1 MKNLPPKVLL
11 AALVLA
17 VPLVVI
23 SSGLISFFLYQAG
36 YSLFVWA
43 ILPFL
48 GSLLIVLVLGVVL
61 GRAASNRGTRNDV

>member
-1 MKNLPPKVLL
+1 MKNLHPKALL
-11 AALVLA
+11 TVLVLA

-23 SSGLISFFLYQAG
+23 SSGLVSFFLYQAG

-61 GRAASNRGTRNDV
+61 GRAASNQSSRNDV

>member
-11 AALVLA
+11 AVLVLV
-17 VPLVVI
+17 VPLIVI
-23 SSGLISFFLYQAG
+23 SSGLVSFFLYRAG
-36 YSLFVWA
+36 YNLFVWA